1 MPSSK
6 KTHRKKK
13 VGNYPYFTVMFSITL
28 SLFVVGLFALIFLH
42 AHKLSKIIKENIEI
56 NIILNSNI
64 SPAEIDEVKQII
76 STQPY
81 LLNSYN
87 DDKEIKFI
95 SKEEA
100 KKIFIKEYGE
110 DFTKALTDNP
120 LYPSFVI
127 KVNPAFS
134 DSTHLKMIT
143 QELQKIDGVKE
154 VYYREDIINKVN
166 ENIKT
171 LSLIFVGF
179 SLILILASVLL
190 INNTIKL
197 AFYSQRFLIRSM
209 QLVGATK
216 GFIQRPFLWHA
227 IVQGFF
233 SGVLSV
239 IFLCALL
246 YYAYREIKELSV
258 LKEYDSIIIVLG
270 SLLILGIVIGFL
282 SSYSAVNRYLKMS
295 LDELY

>member
-1 MPSSK
+1 MPEAPRK
-6 KTHRKKK
+6 HRKKK

-42 AHKLSKIIKENIEI
+42 AHKLSQIVKENIEV
-56 NIILNSNI
+56 NVILNSSITPAGIETVQEVI
-64 SPAEIDEVKQII
+64 S
-76 STQPY
+76 SQPY
-81 LLNSYN
+81 LAG
-87 DDKEIKFI
+87 IKFI
-95 SKEEA
+95 SKDEA
-100 KKIFIKEYGE
+100 KQIFIKEYGE
-110 DFTKALTDNP
+110 DFTKALSDNP
-120 LYPSFVI
+120 LYASFVI
-127 KVNPAFS
+127 RVNPAFS
-134 DSTHLKMIT
+134 DSSNLKTIT
-143 QELQKIDGVKE
+143 KQLQQVDGVKE

-171 LSLIFVGF
+171 LSFIFIGF
-179 SLILILASVLL
+179 SLILILTSVLL

-233 SGVLSV
+233 SGIIASVFLSG
-239 IFLCALL
+239 LM
-246 YYAYREIKELSV
+246 YYAYGEIKELRL
-258 LKEYDSIIIVLG
+258 LKEYDSILIVLG

-282 SSYSAVNRYLKMS
+282 SSYRAVNRYLKMS

>member
-1 MPSSK
+1 MASFK

-13 VGNYPYFTVMFSITL
+13 VGSYPYFTVIFSITL

-42 AHKLSKIIKENIEI
+42 AHKLSKIIKENIEV

-64 SPAEIDEVKQII
+64 SPAETEAAKQII

-81 LLNSYN
+81 LLNSSN
-87 DDKEIKFI
+87 TQQLKFI

-110 DFTKALTDNP
+110 DFSRALTDNP
-120 LYPSFVI
+120 LYASFII

-134 DSTHLKMIT
+134 DSSHLKMIT

-171 LSLIFVGF
+171 LSLIFIGF
-179 SLILILASVLL
+179 SLILIIASALL

-233 SGVLSV
+233 SGILAFV
-239 IFLCALL
+239 FLCALL
-246 YYAYREIKELSV
+246 YYAYNEIKELSV
-258 LKEYDSIIIVLG
+258 LKEYDSIVIVLG

>member
-1 MPSSK
+1 MPVTSK
-6 KTHRKKK
+6 NHRKKK

-42 AHKLSKIIKENIEI
+42 AHKLSKIVKENIEV
-56 NIILNSNI
+56 NVILNSSITPAGIETVQEVI
-64 SPAEIDEVKQII
+64 S
-76 STQPY
+76 SQPY
-81 LLNSYN
+81 LSS
-87 DDKEIKFI
+87 IKFI
-95 SKEEA
+95 SKEDA
-100 KKIFIKEYGE
+100 KHIFIKEYGE

-120 LYPSFVI
+120 LYASFVI

-134 DSTHLKMIT
+134 DSSNLRTIT
-143 QELQKIDGVKE
+143 KQLQQVDGVKE

-171 LSLIFVGF
+171 LSLVFIGF
-179 SLILILASVLL
+179 SLILILTSVLL

-227 IVQGFF
+227 IVQGFI
-233 SGVLSV
+233 SGIIAAVFLSG
-239 IFLCALL
+239 LL
-246 YYAYREIKELSV
+246 YYAYGEIKELRM
-258 LKEYDSIIIVLG
+258 LKEYDSILIVLG

-282 SSYSAVNRYLKMS
+282 SSYRAVNRYLKMS

>member
-1 MPSSK
+1 MPVTPK
-6 KTHRKKK
+6 KHRKKK
-13 VGNYPYFTVMFSITL
+13 VGNYPYFTVIFSITL

-42 AHKLSKIIKENIEI
+42 AHKLSQIVKENIEV
-56 NIILNSNI
+56 NVILNSSI
-64 SPAEIDEVKQII
+64 SPAGIETAQQVI
-76 STQPY
+76 SSLPY
-81 LLNSYN
+81 LATTKGLRYL
-87 DDKEIKFI
+87 

-100 KKIFIKEYGE
+100 KTIFIKEYGE
-110 DFTKALTDNP
+110 DFTKALSDNP
-120 LYPSFVI
+120 LYASFVI
-127 KVNPAFS
+127 HINPAFS
-134 DSTHLKMIT
+134 DSSHLKTIT
-143 QELQKIDGVKE
+143 QQLQQIDGVKE

-171 LSLIFVGF
+171 LSLIFVAF
-179 SLILILASVLL
+179 SLILIITSVFL

-233 SGVLSV
+233 SGILAAAMLSG
-239 IFLCALL
+239 LL
-246 YYAYREIKELSV
+246 YYAYGEIKELRM
-258 LKEYDSIIIVLG
+258 LKEFDNIVIVLG

>member
-1 MPSSK
+1 MPSPK

-28 SLFVVGLFALIFLH
+28 SLFVVGLFALVFLH
-42 AHKLSKIIKENIEI
+42 AHKLSRIIKENIEV
-56 NIILNSNI
+56 NIILNSSI
-64 SPAEIDEVKQII
+64 SPAAIEAAKQII

-81 LLNSYN
+81 LLKSNN
-87 DDKEIKFI
+87 NQPLKFI

-110 DFTKALTDNP
+110 DFTKALADNP
-120 LYPSFVI
+120 LYASFVI

-134 DSTHLKMIT
+134 DSSHLKTIT
-143 QELQKIDGVKE
+143 QQLQQIDGVKE

-171 LSLIFVGF
+171 LSFIFIGF

-227 IVQGFF
+227 VVQGFF
-233 SGVLSV
+233 SGILAVG
-239 IFLCALL
+239 FLCVLL
-246 YYAYREIKELSV
+246 YYAYSEIRELSM
-258 LKEYDSIIIVLG
+258 LKEYNSIIIVLG

-282 SSYSAVNRYLKMS
+282 SSYRAVNRYLKMS